1 MIVKPWKCKMKPL
14 KALKGYIKNF
24 TKIELHILLT
34 QEDGVIVAR
43 CLDFS
48 VSSHGDNEKDALDS
62 LSESLKDYLN
72 YAIEKEAFD
81 EIIDPDEEE
90 FWKIYR
96 KLELQNELMTFK
108 KMAKTLRKENLR
120 EFAYA

>member
-1 MIVKPWKCKMKPL
+1 MN
-14 KALKGYIKNF
+14 YI
-24 TKIELHILLT
+24 
-34 QEDGVIVAR
+34 
-43 CLDFS
+43 
-48 VSSHGDNEKDALDS
+48 EKDALDS

-90 FWKIYR
+90 FWKIDR

-108 KMAKTLRKENLR
+108 KMAKTLKKENSSLEIR
-120 EFAYA
+120 FFFKNRIS